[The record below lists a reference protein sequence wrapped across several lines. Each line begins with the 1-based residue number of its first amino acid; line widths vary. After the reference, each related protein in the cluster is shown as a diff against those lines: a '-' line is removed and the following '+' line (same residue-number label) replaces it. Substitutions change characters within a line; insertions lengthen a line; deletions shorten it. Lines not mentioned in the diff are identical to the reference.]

1 MTRIQTT
8 SRVANMDFTRT
19 FCTLMLVCSLAAP
32 SALLAEEAPLLR
44 VTGSLWSPYLDQTLE
59 NNGLAA
65 DLVRSALTRAGY
77 RIDPNAEPWSRALRG
92 TALGVYDVVA
102 AIWQTPERTQDL
114 VFSEPY
120 LLNDIIFLAR
130 ASSAAGFNELDDLVG
145 FRIGIVTD
153 FAYGGGFDTHAGLTR
168 LQSNHLIQ
176 NLLLLRK
183 GSIDVIVGDK
193 WSIYHEISRYMP
205 NDIDEFRLLPKPL
218 IRRALRMAVSRE
230 NTDSAEI
237 LINFNNAI
245 AAMRKDGSYNEIVQ
259 RHTNGYVVIPSRR

>member
-1 MTRIQTT
+1 ME
-8 SRVANMDFTRT
+8 
-19 FCTLMLVCSLAAP
+19 CTKSFYTLLLVCSLAAN
-32 SALLAEEAPLLR
+32 STFLVAEEAPLLR

-65 DLVRSALTRAGY
+65 DLVRTALTRAGY
-77 RIDPNAEPWSRALRG
+77 RIDPKAEPWSRALRG

-102 AIWQTPERTQDL
+102 AIWQTPERAEDL
-114 VFSEPY
+114 VFSDPY

-130 ASSAAGFNELDDLVG
+130 ASSAAGFNELDDLIG

-168 LQSNHLIQ
+168 IENNHLIQ

-183 GSIDVIVGDK
+183 GSLDVIVGDK

-205 NDIDEFRLLPKPL
+205 NDIDTFRLLPKPL
-218 IRRALRMAVSRE
+218 IRRALRMAVSKE
-230 NTDSAEI
+230 NTDATEI
-237 LINFNNAI
+237 LSNFNKAI
-245 AAMRKDGSYNEIVQ
+245 TAMREDGSYSEIVQ
-259 RHTNGYVVIPSRR
+259 RHTKGYVVIPIKR